1 MKLKFGQIRDL
12 YNNICIK
19 IEEYEEAIKKLLDIT
34 GVDPNNKGIIE
45 EAVAKESNEPVQML
59 INRLNTLYRDLSKIE
74 NSEFEAALGE
84 DLLKYLDV
92 PQH

>member
-34 GVDPNNKGIIE
+34 MVDSSNKGIIE
-45 EAVAKESNEPVQML
+45 EAVSKENNEPVQML
-59 INRLNTLYRDLSKIE
+59 INRLNVLYRDLSKVE
-74 NSEFEAALGE
+74 NSEFEANLDDG
-84 DLLKYLDV
+84 LLRYLEGYEE
-92 PQH
+92 